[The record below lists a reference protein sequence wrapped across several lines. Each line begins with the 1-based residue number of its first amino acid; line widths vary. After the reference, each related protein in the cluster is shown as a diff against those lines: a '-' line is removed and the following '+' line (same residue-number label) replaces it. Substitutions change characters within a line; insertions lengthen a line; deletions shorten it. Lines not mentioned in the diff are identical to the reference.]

1 MNDVIKKREKNTQ
14 YLVAYTD
21 KKKIFFKT
29 VILHIFYTSSH
40 IPYSFTGPIVS
51 LRLH

>member
-1 MNDVIKKREKNTQ
+1 MMWLKKGEKNTQ
-14 YLVAYTD
+14 YPMAYTD
-21 KKKIFFKT
+21 KKKKKKKKL
-29 VILHIFYTSSH
+29 ILHIFYTSSH